1 MTEAVK
7 IPERSQ
13 IPVEET
19 WNLADLYPS
28 DQAWEQDLEATRVLA
43 QKLPGY
49 AGRLGES
56 AHTLYE
62 YVELEQQVGE
72 HLTEL
77 ANYAQRKGDQD
88 TRVDQQRHR
97 L

>member
-28 DQAWEQDLEATRVLA
+28 DQAWEQDLEDTGVVA
-43 QKLPGY
+43 QKLRG
-49 AGRLGES
+49 
-56 AHTLYE
+56 
-62 YVELEQQVGE
+62 
-72 HLTEL
+72 
-77 ANYAQRKGDQD
+77 
-88 TRVDQQRHR
+88 
-97 L
+97 

>member
-62 YVELEQQVGE
+62 YV
-72 HLTEL
+72 
-77 ANYAQRKGDQD
+77 
-88 TRVDQQRHR
+88 
-97 L
+97 

>member
-28 DQAWEQDLEATRVLA
+28 DQAWEQDLEATRALA
-43 QKLPGY
+43 RKLPGY

-56 AHTLYE
+56 TSPSWPTTPSAKATRTP
-62 YVELEQQVGE
+62 GW
-72 HLTEL
+72 
-77 ANYAQRKGDQD
+77 RK
-88 TRVDQQRHR
+88 TRPWWAR
-97 L
+97 

>member
-28 DQAWEQDLEATRVLA
+28 DQAWEQDLEATRSWPKSCPA
-43 QKLPGY
+43 TP
-49 AGRLGES
+49 AGWGERP
-56 AHTLYE
+56 HP
-62 YVELEQQVGE
+62 V
-72 HLTEL
+72 
-77 ANYAQRKGDQD
+77 
-88 TRVDQQRHR
+88 
-97 L
+97 

>member
-28 DQAWEQDLEATRVLA
+28 DQAWEQDLEATRVLGPKA
-43 QKLPGY
+43 ARLRRP
-49 AGRLGES
+49 AGGERP
-56 AHTLYE
+56 HP
-62 YVELEQQVGE
+62 V
-72 HLTEL
+72 
-77 ANYAQRKGDQD
+77 
-88 TRVDQQRHR
+88 
-97 L
+97 

>member
-43 QKLPGY
+43 QKLPGLRRP
-49 AGRLGES
+49 AGGERP
-56 AHTLYE
+56 HP
-62 YVELEQQVGE
+62 V
-72 HLTEL
+72 
-77 ANYAQRKGDQD
+77 
-88 TRVDQQRHR
+88 
-97 L
+97 

>member
-49 AGRLGES
+49 AGRL
-56 AHTLYE
+56 
-62 YVELEQQVGE
+62 V
-72 HLTEL
+72 HL
-77 ANYAQRKGDQD
+77 R
-88 TRVDQQRHR
+88 R
-97 L
+97 LHSLDP